1 VTNPQTMNSY
11 HVFGGVLRSE
21 LAFPELDVAERGDPD
36 WTLTVT
42 FTPAPDVPLGP
53 QLGEDRVDVDVLVHS
68 YATPSGFRLVYDD
81 TGVFDVSEGGRA
93 IRWHRPPSAD
103 LEAGRLDVL
112 GRVLALAELRGLVGR
127 EVSISDWLV
136 VTQERINAFADT
148 TDDHQW
154 IHVDVERA
162 TAETPFGT
170 TIAHGFLTLS
180 LLSGLMR
187 NAVTIDGPRMTLNYG
202 FNRVRFVSPVPSGSR
217 IRARVVLG
225 RLDDLAD
232 STQVTWNVT
241 VVPVCAK
248 QITGVDP
255 TGKNDPDCGL
265 QLIAG
270 MVSPFSPVVVVPQKP
285 VPVGVL

>member
-1 VTNPQTMNSY
+1 MT
-11 HVFGGVLRSE
+11 
-21 LAFPELDVAERGDPD
+21 
-36 WTLTVT
+36 
-42 FTPAPDVPLGP
+42 
-53 QLGEDRVDVDVLVHS
+53 
-68 YATPSGFRLVYDD
+68 
-81 TGVFDVSEGGRA
+81 
-93 IRWHRPPSAD
+93 
-103 LEAGRLDVL
+103 
-112 GRVLALAELRGLVGR
+112 VLALAELRGLVGR

-162 TAETPFGT
+162 TAETSFGT

-202 FNRVRFVSPVPSGSR
+202 FNRVRFVSPVPSGCR

-232 STQVTWNVT
+232 STQGPGT
-241 VVPVCAK
+241 
-248 QITGVDP
+248 
-255 TGKNDPDCGL
+255 
-265 QLIAG
+265 
-270 MVSPFSPVVVVPQKP
+270 SPSSGRVATSLASWQTDRRYYSH
-285 VPVGVL
+285 

>member
-1 VTNPQTMNSY
+1 MT
-11 HVFGGVLRSE
+11 
-21 LAFPELDVAERGDPD
+21 
-36 WTLTVT
+36 
-42 FTPAPDVPLGP
+42 
-53 QLGEDRVDVDVLVHS
+53 
-68 YATPSGFRLVYDD
+68 
-81 TGVFDVSEGGRA
+81 
-93 IRWHRPPSAD
+93 
-103 LEAGRLDVL
+103 
-112 GRVLALAELRGLVGR
+112 VLALAELGGLVGR

-170 TIAHGFLTLS
+170 TIAHVFLTLS
-180 LLSGLMR
+180 LLSPLMR

-232 STQVTWNVT
+232 STQATWNVT
-241 VVPVCAK
+241 VEREGGDKP
-248 QITGVDP
+248 
-255 TGKNDPDCGL
+255 
-265 QLIAG
+265 
-270 MVSPFSPVVVVPQKP
+270 SVVAEWIVRYYPH
-285 VPVGVL
+285 